1 MSKTEQT
8 AKTKL
13 LEISQKIDAVV
24 GNVLSDM
31 TYQEIQ
37 FVLDN
42 YEKYL
47 SYDLK
52 RNFNEAREKNLKE
65 SPFDSI
71 INNDLDIK

>member
-31 TYQEIQ
+31 TYLEIQ